1 MCLMILAF
9 TEMTSDDTDDLLEA
23 VVVCE
28 GNIKDPKFI
37 NQFPN
42 IVKRLKCIICEGA
55 LDFFLY
61 SKFFPF

>member
-1 MCLMILAF
+1 
-9 TEMTSDDTDDLLEA
+9 MTSDDTDDLLKA

-42 IVKRLKCIICEGA
+42 IVKRLKCILCKGKEISDASNVISYNPDQIRSC
-55 LDFFLY
+55 
-61 SKFFPF
+61 S